1 MERNYITS
9 ISTPNLNITQNNSL
23 SSLLMKQIKKN
34 KLLSTQNFNFN
45 LKDIFHQNRVSI
57 NEFDKTQNKH
67 KKTLDKL
74 QLESQNFATMYYKY
88 KDSIKDIEN
97 NIRRKKLRTFS
108 DDITQK
114 KVNLIEDNHFKNN
127 INDIRNI
134 FTPSP
139 LLLEGNELERYYQSI
154 DNINDIIPEK
164 DKNIKYSYKLLNLLN
179 NQNKSNYTIRKDYN
193 KIKNKKSQNKNNIN
207 KSIEE
212 LKNYNKDIKKCLKM
226 KEFSTIKFKKSNN
239 YNNDIINNINRHFS
253 PRTSK
258 VEILKSNPK
267 IKIKTKRVSL
277 LMVDQKKNRNKF
289 ISIFN
294 TYDKIKNMP
303 IDKVS
308 NIDNRY
314 YSHKFNDLTGIT
326 NPNQIETIYNDI
338 KKVKKKIQFFH
349 ENKYPSLKLMYYAN
363 AYDKRDILNLH
374 IYKDNDINNLDK
386 DLINA
391 VSRF

>member
-9 ISTPNLNITQNNSL
+9 ISTPDINITQNKNL

-45 LKDIFHQNRVSI
+45 LNHIFHQNRVSI

-74 QLESQNFATMYYKY
+74 QLESKNFATMYYKY
-88 KDSIKDIEN
+88 KDSIKDIDN

-114 KVNLIEDNHFKNN
+114 KVNLIEDNHFKKN

-154 DNINDIIPEK
+154 ENINEIIPEK

-179 NQNKSNYTIRKDYN
+179 NQNKSNYAIRKDYN
-193 KIKNKKSQNKNNIN
+193 KKKKIQNKNDIN

-212 LKNYNKDIKKCLKM
+212 LNNYNNEIKKCLKM
-226 KEFSTIKFKKSNN
+226 KEFNSIKFKKSNF
-239 YNNDIINNINRHFS
+239 NNEIINNINRHFS
-253 PRTSK
+253 PRNSK
-258 VEILKSNPK
+258 AEILTSNPK
-267 IKIKTKRVSL
+267 MKIKTKRISL
-277 LMVDQKKNRNKF
+277 FMVDQKKNRNKF
-289 ISIFN
+289 INIFN
-294 TYDKIKNMP
+294 IYDKIKNMP

-308 NIDNRY
+308 NLDNKY
-314 YSHKFNDLTGIT
+314 YSHKFNDLTEIT
-326 NPNQIETIYNDI
+326 NPNQIENIYKDI
-338 KKVKKKIQFFH
+338 KKVKKKIQLFH

-374 IYKDNDINNLDK
+374 IHKDNDINNLDK
-386 DLINA
+386 DLINS